1 MSHCVSCNTLLPAPS
16 AVFGAQIP
24 SAVFNRSA
32 KDSEFLSESSLD
44 LSMCINA
51 DCLLVQLFAPISL
64 DYVYQNYPYQTSTT
78 MTMSQELKEFATSSV
93 KNLDLNSGDIILDI
107 GGNDGTLLSN
117 FKDSDFKLINIDA
130 ASNVVQSFVSEH
142 YTHKSAYFSREEYL
156 QVTQE
161 SPKVIFS
168 SAMFY
173 QLMNP
178 NVFCADIASIMS
190 DETVF
195 FLQMTYLDSMFQNR
209 VFDNV
214 VHEHITYF
222 SLYSLERLL
231 ERHGL
236 KVVDASINSLYGGS
250 LRVSI
255 QKVSVNLPNESI
267 SVGGIRNGE
276 DLSSCNQVVSLIK
289 FGTDFEDWKSDALEF
304 LSPFRG
310 EHKHLIGFGA
320 STKGNMLLQAL
331 NLSVDDISFILDN
344 NKIKVGS
351 WTTKTLI
358 PIVDEDS
365 YAYDESPILI
375 LPYYYVDA
383 LLPKIQKMVPLGRPV
398 EVITLLPEPKSISI
412 LGSKS

>member
-1 MSHCVSCNTLLPAPS
+1 MSLCVSCNTLLPAPS

-32 KDSEFLSESSLD
+32 IDSEYLSESALD
-44 LSMCINA
+44 LSMCVNS
-51 DCLLVQLFAPISL
+51 DCLLVQLFAPVNL
-64 DYVYQNYPYQTSTT
+64 DYVYQNYPYQTGTT

-93 KNLDLNSGDIILDI
+93 QNLVLNPDDVILDI

-130 ASNVVQSFVSEH
+130 ASNVVPSFVSEN
-142 YTHKSAYFSREEYL
+142 YTHKSAYF
-156 QVTQE
+156 TQDQYWQITNE
-161 SPKVIFS
+161 NPKVIFS

-178 NVFCADIASIMS
+178 NDFCADIAAIMS
-190 DETVF
+190 DETIF

-214 VHEHITYF
+214 VHEHVTYF

-231 ERHGL
+231 DRHGL
-236 KVVDASINSLYGGS
+236 RVVDASINSLYGGS

-255 QKVSVNLPNESI
+255 RKVFVHSPIESGN
-267 SVGGIRNGE
+267 VEGIRKKE
-276 DLSSCNQVVSLIK
+276 ELSACNQVESLTQ
-289 FGTDFEDWKSDALEF
+289 FGIDFENWKSKALEF
-304 LSPFRG
+304 LNSFRG
-310 EHKHLIGFGA
+310 EHKRLIGLGA

-331 NLSVDDISFILDN
+331 SLSAKDISLILDN

-358 PIVDEDS
+358 PIVDEAT
-365 YAYDESPILI
+365 YVYDGSPILV
-375 LPYYYVDA
+375 LPYYYLEA
-383 LLPKIQKMVPLGRPV
+383 LLPKIQRMVPLGSSV
-398 EVITLLPEPKSISI
+398 EVLTLLPHPNSVTIV
-412 LGSKS
+412 GSNS

>member
-1 MSHCVSCNTLLPAPS
+1 MSRCVSCNTLLPAPS

-32 KDSEFLSESSLD
+32 IDSEFLSESALD
-44 LSMCINA
+44 LSMCINS
-51 DCLLVQLFAPISL
+51 DCLLVQLFSPINL
-64 DYVYQNYPYQTSTT
+64 DYVYQNYPYQTSST
-78 MTMSQELKEFATSSV
+78 MTMSQELKEFATSSMR
-93 KNLDLNSGDIILDI
+93 NLFLSPGDIILDI

-130 ASNVVQSFVSEH
+130 ASNVVQSFASEN
-142 YTHKSAYFSREEYL
+142 YTHKSAYFTKEQYWQITKEN
-156 QVTQE
+156 
-161 SPKVIFS
+161 PKVIFS

-178 NVFCADIASIMS
+178 NDFCADIAAIMS

-195 FLQMTYLDSMFQNR
+195 FLQMTYLDSMLQNH

-214 VHEHITYF
+214 VHEHVTYF

-250 LRVSI
+250 LRVAI
-255 QKVSVNLPNESI
+255 RKVFTHSPMINGNVE
-267 SVGGIRNGE
+267 GIRKKE
-276 DLSSCNQVVSLIK
+276 EISSCNQVESLIK
-289 FGTDFEDWKSDALEF
+289 FGIEFEHWKSEALEF
-304 LSPFRG
+304 LNLFRG
-310 EHKHLIGFGA
+310 EHKRLIGLGA

-331 NLSVDDISFILDN
+331 SLSEKDISFILDN

-358 PIVDEDS
+358 PIVDEAT
-365 YAYDESPILI
+365 YVYDGSPILV
-375 LPYYYVDA
+375 LPYYYLEA
-383 LLPKIQKMVPLGRPV
+383 LLPKIQNLVPLGSPL
-398 EVITLLPEPKSISI
+398 EVLTLLPQPDSVTIV
-412 LGSKS
+412 GSKP